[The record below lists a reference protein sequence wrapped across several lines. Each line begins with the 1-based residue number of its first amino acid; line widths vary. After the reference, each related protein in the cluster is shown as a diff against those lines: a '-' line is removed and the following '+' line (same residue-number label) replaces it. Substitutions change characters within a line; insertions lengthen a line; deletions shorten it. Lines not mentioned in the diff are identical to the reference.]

1 MRKKAKYIVGGL
13 VALVILCGSI
23 PLVNVTHKYNAGIV
37 KAAVNGNKETIG
49 KSIDEVSDII
59 SASELHK
66 LGDLDISGAVSLDV
80 DTSPIESLSLI
91 EYMTTDNVECTYKT
105 NVDYNKLKEII
116 KDYNKS
122 QKKSTSATYK
132 RTEDG
137 HFKVVAEKKGTVIDS
152 KKLISHIKENGL
164 DNIKLGDYIKEPK
177 VTTSDMKKVVKKANK
192 VLDWKATY
200 TDGNT
205 YTVPSENVTI
215 TTGGAVEVDYSFV
228 DNIVRSL
235 EKTFDNVGAARK
247 FKTHSGKKVKV
258 TGGTWGTIMDSA
270 KEKDMIMSSVR
281 KNDEIKDRTPYM
293 KQEYTDIGDT
303 YIEVSIS
310 DQHVWVYKKG
320 KKIMDS
326 ACVTGNSNK
335 GHDTP
340 KGTYF
345 ISERINGKFLTG
357 DNYKTWVNKWMR
369 LTNQGVGLHD
379 AYWRY
384 SFGGQIYRSNG
395 SHGCIN
401 LPKDFAYK
409 LYDKTYVGMPV
420 IVY

>member
-1 MRKKAKYIVGGL
+1 MRKKVKYIVGGV

-37 KAAVNGNKETIG
+37 NAAVNGNNETVG
-49 KSIDEVSDII
+49 KSIDEVSGII

-66 LGDLDISGAVSLDV
+66 LGDLDISGAVSLTV
-80 DTSPIESLSLI
+80 DTSPIENLNLI
-91 EYMTTDNVECTYKT
+91 EYITTHNVDCTYKV

-122 QKKSTSATYK
+122 QKKSTNATYK

-137 HFKVVAEKKGTVIDS
+137 HFEVVAEKKGTVIDS

-164 DNIKLGDYIKEPK
+164 DNIELSDYIKEPK
-177 VTTSDMKKVVKKANK
+177 VTTSDMKKIVKKANK

-205 YTVPSENVTI
+205 YTVPSDNVTI
-215 TTGGAVEVDYSFV
+215 TTGGSVEIDYSFV
-228 DNIVRSL
+228 DDIVKSL
-235 EKTFDNVGAARK
+235 EKTYDNIGA
-247 FKTHSGKKVKV
+247 
-258 TGGTWGTIMDSA
+258 TIMNSA
-270 KEKDMIMSSVR
+270 KEKDMLMLSIYT
-281 KNDEIKDRTPYM
+281 NDNLNNRTPYM
-293 KQEYTDIGDT
+293 KQDYTDIGDT

-310 DQHVWVYKKG
+310 NQHVWVYKDG
-320 KKIMDS
+320 KQIMDS

-345 ISERINGKFLTG
+345 ISERVNGKYLTG

-369 LTNQGVGLHD
+369 LTNTGVGLHD

-384 SFGGQIYRSNG
+384 SFGGQIYNSNG

>member
-1 MRKKAKYIVGGL
+1 MRKKVKYIVGGV

-37 KAAVNGNKETIG
+37 NAAVNGNNETVG
-49 KSIDEVSDII
+49 KSIDEVSGII

-66 LGDLDISGAVSLDV
+66 LGDLDISGAVSLAV
-80 DTSPIESLSLI
+80 DTSPIENLSLI
-91 EYMTTDNVECTYKT
+91 EYMTTHNIECTYEV

-122 QKKSTSATYK
+122 QKKSTNATYK

-137 HFKVVAEKKGTVIDS
+137 HFEVVAEKKGTVIDS
-152 KKLISHIKENGL
+152 KKLISYIKENGL
-164 DNIKLGDYIKEPK
+164 DNIELSDYIKEPK
-177 VTTSDMKKVVKKANK
+177 VTTSDMKKIVKKANK

-205 YTVPSENVTI
+205 YTVPSDNVTI
-215 TTGGAVEVDYSFV
+215 TTGGAVEIDYSFV
-228 DNIVRSL
+228 DDIVKSL
-235 EKTFDNVGAARK
+235 EKTYDNIGATRR
-247 FKTHSGKKVKV
+247 FKAHSGKKVTVK
-258 TGGTWGTIMDSA
+258 GGTWGTIMDSA
-270 KEKDMIMSSVR
+270 KEKDMLMLSVHT
-281 KNDEIKDRTPYM
+281 NDDLNNRTPYM
-293 KQEYTDIGDT
+293 KQDYTDIGDT

-310 DQHVWVYKKG
+310 NQHVWVYKDG
-320 KKIMDS
+320 KQIMDS

-345 ISERINGKFLTG
+345 ISERVNGKYLTG
-357 DNYKTWVNKWMR
+357 DSYKTWVNKWMR
-369 LTNQGVGLHD
+369 LTNTGVGLHD

-384 SFGGQIYRSNG
+384 SFGGQIYKSNG

>member
-23 PLVNVTHKYNAGIV
+23 LLVNVTHKYNAGIV

-177 VTTSDMKKVVKKANK
+177 VTTSDMKKVVKKANNI
-192 VLDWKATY
+192 LDWKATY

-270 KEKDMIMSSVR
+270 TENDMLMSSVR
-281 KNDEIKDRTPYM
+281 KNDELKDRTPYM